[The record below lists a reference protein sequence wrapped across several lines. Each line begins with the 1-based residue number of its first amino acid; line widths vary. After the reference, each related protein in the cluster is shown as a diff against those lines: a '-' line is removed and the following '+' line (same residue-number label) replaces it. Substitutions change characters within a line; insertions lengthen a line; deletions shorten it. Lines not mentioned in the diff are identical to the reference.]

1 VGQNLSNSG
10 GTLQIRQSAGRWR
23 SRWIAANCGLSLP
36 IWALRRG
43 SVPNEIAPSRYT
55 PRRAERRNDSRHCQD
70 AAGDTGDGVQ
80 RGPKSRPKSPLRSAT
95 TGRGN
100 HAGRGCTCSAGDVLS
115 ASAPAGRGGHG
126 LRLARTSR
134 SKRTRWCITI
144 AAGPNRYEDR
154 DRSASNRRT
163 ASTLRAS
170 GAEPGGDHSLA
181 RTNRTRGCSISRSV
195 HNISTT
201 TMQSLARPALNS
213 TFRAHDR

>member
-1 VGQNLSNSG
+1 MAEQVDRRRLRSFLADW
-10 GTLQIRQSAGRWR
+10 GTETRFGA
-23 SRWIAANCGLSLP
+23 
-36 IWALRRG
+36 
-43 SVPNEIAPSRYT
+43 NEIAPSHT
-55 PRRAERRNDSRHCQD
+55 RR
-70 AAGDTGDGVQ
+70 G
-80 RGPKSRPKSPLRSAT
+80 
-95 TGRGN
+95 
-100 HAGRGCTCSAGDVLS
+100 VLS
-115 ASAPAGRGGHG
+115 AETTRDIARMLPVTPATGPTGSKVPSEIASEERDDGP
-126 LRLARTSR
+126 RKSR
-134 SKRTRWCITI
+134 RAGMRWCITI
-144 AAGPNRYEDR
+144 PAGPNRYEDR

>member
-1 VGQNLSNSG
+1 VPAPQPVEPAVDYDCSDF
-10 GTLQIRQSAGRWR
+10 AFEED
-23 SRWIAANCGLSLP
+23 
-36 IWALRRG
+36 AL
-43 SVPNEIAPSRYT
+43 V
-55 PRRAERRNDSRHCQD
+55 
-70 AAGDTGDGVQ
+70 
-80 RGPKSRPKSPLRSAT
+80 
-95 TGRGN
+95 
-100 HAGRGCTCSAGDVLS
+100 
-115 ASAPAGRGGHG
+115 
-126 LRLARTSR
+126 
-134 SKRTRWCITI
+134 ITI

-154 DRSASNRRT
+154 GRPASTRRT